1 MYVIDKFLG
10 SHLVETLRR
19 NTPLFHTDIFSNT
32 LFRIV
37 NKTFNNNKIENSRI
51 LVGKSCLLNSYG
63 ETINCRLFYSKIVTL
78 NTRRLFSIEHKVTKM
93 STEELPDDLDKLK
106 ITPKHELVK
115 LRDRN
120 PFYTNSCT
128 SATYKEIIQNRKQIA
143 HSKMRRKGRK
153 CINHFKDC
161 DAKQIDSLFAED
173 NCDIVNPL
181 CCLSG
186 VQKLQVKKGKS
197 TVSKSGLLREPRLR
211 IVNDNI
217 CKKCIV
223 GTRINQSIPVS
234 SDEEISSNAQKSP
247 SNISDETSLNNS
259 CSFREL
265 VDELNILLDESKSTN
280 TLDNTLPLSNTNFS
294 NWQKD
299 PKKNSSRGTA
309 NKREHKDD
317 DQGPSYRDRP
327 SVTTPLSCS
336 QEASNTSPNSRNCDD
351 VTIVELASYFDTMVH
366 IPKKMSSMAE
376 MMYI

>member
-1 MYVIDKFLG
+1 MG

-173 NCDIVNPL
+173 NCDIVNI
-181 CCLSG
+181 
-186 VQKLQVKKGKS
+186 VKKGKS

>member
-1 MYVIDKFLG
+1 MCV
-10 SHLVETLRR
+10 V
-19 NTPLFHTDIFSNT
+19 
-32 LFRIV
+32 
-37 NKTFNNNKIENSRI
+37 
-51 LVGKSCLLNSYG
+51 C
-63 ETINCRLFYSKIVTL
+63 C
-78 NTRRLFSIEHKVTKM
+78 SIEHKVTKM

-120 PFYTNSCT
+120 PFYSSSCN
-128 SATYKEIIQNRKQIA
+128 SATYKEIIQNRKQIV

-153 CINHFKDC
+153 CINNFKDC
-161 DAKQIDSLFAED
+161 DSKQIDSLFSED

-186 VQKLQVKKGKS
+186 VQKLQAKKGKS
-197 TVSKSGLLREPRLR
+197 TFSKSGLLREPRLR
-211 IVNDNI
+211 IANDNI

-223 GTRINQSIPVS
+223 RTRINQSIPVT
-234 SDEEISSNAQKSP
+234 SDEEICSNTQKSP
-247 SNISDETSLNNS
+247 SNISDESSLNNS
-259 CSFREL
+259 CSFRDL
-265 VDELNILLDESKSTN
+265 VDELNILLDESKSKN

-299 PKKNSSRGTA
+299 TMKKSS

-317 DQGPSYRDRP
+317 DQGPSYRDR
-327 SVTTPLSCS
+327 VTTPLSCS
-336 QEASNTSPNSRNCDD
+336 QEASNTSSNSRNCDD